1 MRMNEKQIQQRLQEL
16 RVAKSELTSGDTTG
30 LVYVST
36 SPGAAFIVS
45 PRMDAL
51 QKVQDEITE
60 LTKPTK

>member
-30 LVYVST
+30 LVYVRT

>member
-30 LVYVST
+30 LVYVRT

-45 PRMDAL
+45 TRMDAL